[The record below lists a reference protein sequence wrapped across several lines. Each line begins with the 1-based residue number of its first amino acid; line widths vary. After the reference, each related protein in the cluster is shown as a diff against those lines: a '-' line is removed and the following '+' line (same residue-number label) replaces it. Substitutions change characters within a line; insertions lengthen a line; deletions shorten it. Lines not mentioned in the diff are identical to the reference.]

1 MFLALDI
8 LDEVIG
14 TVIVESEVYKYQPE
28 ITLIA
33 VGGFV
38 NVCTLRSRDTTP
50 EMNYF
55 MDPYTPNYAEM
66 ESLLKESIN
75 IVAERCQ
82 FSPEWAKDFVGP
94 LPMGAPRERV
104 ADASVKQD
112 DMIFD
117 GVFIRIYAAQ

>member
-1 MFLALDI
+1 
-8 LDEVIG
+8 
-14 TVIVESEVYKYQPE
+14 VIVESEVFKYQSP
-28 ITLIA
+28 IILIA

-38 NVCTLRSRDTTP
+38 SVCCLRSRDTTP

-55 MDPYTPNYAEM
+55 MDPYTQNYSEM
-66 ESLLKESIN
+66 ESLLKVSI
-75 IVAERCQ
+75 IKVAEQCQ

-112 DMIFD
+112 DIIFD
-117 GVFIRIYAAQ
+117 GVFIRVYAAQ